1 MRIIVAFLFA
11 LISFSSWGETLVVRT
26 PAAVV
31 KPVIKKVK
39 LLRSNPHR
47 FAAIRF
53 AGTDPT
59 TEVDDEDVIPQRR
72 YRSQLEKDIDSDE
85 LSDYVKTRLLI
96 ARVKALKKFAEVHPE
111 LVYPV

>member
-47 FAAIRF
+47 YTAIQF

-59 TEVDDEDVIPQRR
+59 TEVDDEDIIEQRR
-72 YRSQLEKDIDSDE
+72 YRSRLEKEIDSDE
-85 LSDYVKTRLLI
+85 ELSDHVRTRLLI
-96 ARVKALKKFAEVHPE
+96 ARARALKKFAEVHPD
-111 LVYPV
+111 LV